1 LKFEKYRHFKTSIPI
16 CIGIGF
22 KALLRI

>member
-1 LKFEKYRHFKTSIPI
+1 LKFEKYRHFKISIPI

-22 KALLRI
+22 KALLRA